1 MEENKF
7 FCKLEENVIA
17 VGVIIMVIME
27 TLNVIC
33 RVISPSLSGI
43 PEEIAVFAYIFVC
56 FLCAS
61 YCTKKGENI
70 VVDVLTM
77 KYNKN
82 IQNNLKVI
90 ECIVDTIISV
100 LFLYGSVLVVKSTYI
115 AGDAGV
121 TGIPL
126 WIIYTAP
133 VFGFTLNALRNI
145 QNIVIEAKRRKEIN
159 TLEQE
164 ILSDIVE

>member
-1 MEENKF
+1 MGENKF
-7 FCKLEENVIA
+7 FSKLEENVIA
-17 VGVIIMVIME
+17 VGSIIMVIME
-27 TLNVIC
+27 TLNVVC
-33 RVISPSLSGI
+33 RIISPSLTGV

-90 ECIVDTIISV
+90 ESIVDTLISV
-100 LFLYGSVLVVKSTYI
+100 LFLYGSVLVVKNTYI
-115 AGDAGV
+115 AGDLGI

-133 VFGFTLNALRNI
+133 IFGFGLNTLRNI
-145 QNIVIEAKRRKEIN
+145 QNIVIEVKRRKDVD

-164 ILSDIVE
+164 SLSDIAE